1 MKKGTYEKQGTGY
14 TRIILWIFLAAV
26 ACYFGYYI
34 VTAISQPLTTV
45 AAIEYEAGT
54 GSYTTGFVVRDEQ
67 VVSSHYTITNLIVA
81 EGERVAKD
89 QPVATGYLNE
99 DAQARQEEKAAL
111 QLQLEQLEY
120 AVSYSADASDQARLD
135 AEIQS
140 RLMDLTRYLAR
151 GDMNSASDLSS
162 GLKGLVLRRSTSA
175 DGDAAMQVSI
185 QALKEQI
192 SQLEDVSGDET
203 MTVSAD
209 CSGYFSGTVDGYES
223 VLTVDKL
230 DSLTLQELDELTA
243 REQAVRSVGKVIRG
257 DTWYY
262 VTSVPAD
269 QAETVKKGDRVPV
282 SFAAHFFDGLT
293 MTVYRIGPEEDGQR
307 LLILSCDRYMQDVT
321 LLRQQSAD
329 VVFTSYAGLRVPK
342 TAIRV
347 VEHQPGVYVVEG
359 NAAAWKPVTIL
370 YDNGESY
377 VVALDKSS
385 TGNLWPGDEIIV
397 GGKNLYDGKVV
408 R

>member
-1 MKKGTYEKQGTGY
+1 
-14 TRIILWIFLAAV
+14 
-26 ACYFGYYI
+26 
-34 VTAISQPLTTV
+34 
-45 AAIEYEAGT
+45 
-54 GSYTTGFVVRDEQ
+54 
-67 VVSSHYTITNLIVA
+67 
-81 EGERVAKD
+81 
-89 QPVATGYLNE
+89 
-99 DAQARQEEKAAL
+99 
-111 QLQLEQLEY
+111 
-120 AVSYSADASDQARLD
+120 
-135 AEIQS
+135 
-140 RLMDLTRYLAR
+140 
-151 GDMNSASDLSS
+151 
-162 GLKGLVLRRSTSA
+162 
-175 DGDAAMQVSI
+175 MQVSI

-192 SQLEDVSGDET
+192 AQLEDVSEDET

-209 CSGYFSGTVDGYES
+209 NSGYFSGTVDGYET

-230 DSLTLQELDELTA
+230 DSLTLRELDDLTS
-243 REQAVRSVGKVIRG
+243 RETSVRSVGKVIRG

-269 QAETVKKGDRVPV
+269 QAETVRKGDKVPV
-282 SFAAHFFDGLT
+282 SFAAHFFDDLI
-293 MTVYRIGPEEDGQR
+293 MTVYRIGPEENGQR
-307 LLILSCDRYMQDVT
+307 LLVLSCDKYMQEVT

-342 TAIRV
+342 NAIRV